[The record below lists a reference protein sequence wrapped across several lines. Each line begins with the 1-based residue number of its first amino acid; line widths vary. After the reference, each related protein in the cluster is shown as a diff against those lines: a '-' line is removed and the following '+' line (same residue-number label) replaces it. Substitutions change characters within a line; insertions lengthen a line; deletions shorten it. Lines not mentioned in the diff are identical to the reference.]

1 VESAISFRHVT
12 ETGPR
17 LERVIGV
24 GGLASAA
31 INTIVGSGIFG
42 LPGIAAAMLGPS
54 AVLAY
59 LLCAL
64 LIGLVGLCFA
74 EAGSRVAGGGGLYAY
89 ATESFGPVVGGIAG
103 TLLWAATCV
112 AASAA
117 VINLLVATTAVAV
130 PAVGTG
136 PGRLL
141 LIVAVYAALAL
152 VNIRGVRAG
161 ARLSLVLVV
170 VKIAPLVLLIVA
182 GVFVVHAANLQIAS
196 APAASQVAQTAVVL
210 FFAFIG
216 VEGGL
221 NVCGEVVDPSRTV
234 PRAICIAL
242 IVVAALYIGLQTV
255 AQGVLGEALRGSPVP
270 LVALASSI
278 LGPWGAR
285 LLFATTLLSIGGFLA
300 ADMLGSPRVFVALAE
315 RQQLPRMLATVHSRL
330 RTPAHAISIYAAVA
344 AVAAASGTFRQ
355 LVVLSTSGTLLL
367 YLIACLGLLR
377 LRARR
382 VAAFGPCFRAP
393 GGSLVPLAASGIIIW
408 LLSTLSW
415 TELLATLAVVA
426 AAGAA
431 YANVELR
438 RKRQTESAPK
448 AAVIVASP

>member
-1 VESAISFRHVT
+1 
-12 ETGPR
+12 
-17 LERVIGV
+17 
-24 GGLASAA
+24 
-31 INTIVGSGIFG
+31 
-42 LPGIAAAMLGPS
+42 
-54 AVLAY
+54 
-59 LLCAL
+59 
-64 LIGLVGLCFA
+64 
-74 EAGSRVAGGGGLYAY
+74 
-89 ATESFGPVVGGIAG
+89 
-103 TLLWAATCV
+103 
-112 AASAA
+112 
-117 VINLLVATTAVAV
+117 
-130 PAVGTG
+130 
-136 PGRLL
+136 
-141 LIVAVYAALAL
+141 
-152 VNIRGVRAG
+152 
-161 ARLSLVLVV
+161 
-170 VKIAPLVLLIVA
+170 
-182 GVFVVHAANLQIAS
+182 
-196 APAASQVAQTAVVL
+196 
-210 FFAFIG
+210 
-216 VEGGL
+216 
-221 NVCGEVVDPSRTV
+221 VDPSRTV

-367 YLIACLGLLR
+367 YVIACLGLLR

-438 RKRQTESAPK
+438 RKRQIESAPK